1 MGDNIQCANNSIDI
15 DKIQKGIESLF
26 KENSDVVNSY
36 IVDRYESQRDR
47 LKSFLESPIIPCHIK
62 ESKKYDVD
70 NTSYK
75 DKAEIISNTT
85 IMYDKLISAVKDY
98 LDGKISDAISTICD
112 TFFTKKKRPFYR
124 EQIKREVYFYRIR
137 ENGSYNLYTQREMF
151 HIPFEM
157 RGKASNQRF
166 SLAGYPCLYL
176 GRSIYGCW
184 KETQRPNI
192 DKFNVVAL
200 RSIKEFNMLSLTIP
214 NIQTESDLTYNYL
227 MSLPLRLACSL
238 VANSKDDP
246 FKPEYIIPQLVLNC
260 VVKKMKSGDEK
271 DKDYDGIQYTSTIFG
286 SANDRFKNETLL
298 TNYVLPIKESNKI
311 GLCSELTTFFEMSE
325 VKSLI
330 NERVTRDA
338 VSVYIPSSCDDYNK
352 YNITEFG
359 QLEENLKN
367 RNKTS
372 YRELETL

>member
-1 MGDNIQCANNSIDI
+1 MGDNIQCANNGIDI
-15 DKIQKGIESLF
+15 GKIQEGIESLF
-26 KENSDVVNSY
+26 KEDSDVVNSY

-47 LKSFLESPIIPCHIK
+47 LKSFLESPIIPCRIK
-62 ESKKYDVD
+62 KSKKYD
-70 NTSYK
+70 NTSYR
-75 DKAEIISNTT
+75 DKTEIISET
-85 IMYDKLISAVKDY
+85 ISMYEQIINAVKYY
-98 LDGKISDAISTICD
+98 LDGKIDTAISTICD
-112 TFFTKKKRPFYR
+112 TFFTRDKRPFYW
-124 EQIKREVYFYRIR
+124 ELIKEDVYFYRIR
-137 ENGSYNLYTQREMF
+137 ENSSYNLHTQREMF
-151 HIPFEM
+151 HIPFDM

-184 KETQRPNI
+184 EETKRPNI
-192 DKFNVVAL
+192 DTFNVVAL

-214 NIQTESDLTYNYL
+214 DIQAESDLTYNYL

-238 VANSKDDP
+238 VANSKNDP

-260 VVKKMKSGDEK
+260 VVEKMKSGDKK

-286 SANDRFKNETLL
+286 SANDRFKNEALL
-298 TNYVLPIKESNKI
+298 TNYVLPIKESNKK
-311 GLCSELTTFFEMSE
+311 GLCSELTTFFEISE

-330 NERVTRDA
+330 NERVTRDT

-359 QLEENLKN
+359 QLEETLKN

-372 YRELETL
+372 YSELAAL